1 MSNET
6 KLALSEL
13 REITAQLASDA
24 LGDMLAESV
33 ESRIPAHGFG
43 AIPLWCP
50 DVAWGKK

>member
-1 MSNET
+1 MKTRNNPFDNVS
-6 KLALSEL
+6 S
-13 REITAQLASDA
+13 TAQLASDA